1 MSAEQK
7 LEKAAT
13 NYAKD
18 DWILEK
24 LDSKRRKFFEKKKQN
39 YFSLQLLQNDLNCF
53 Q

>member
-24 LDSKRRKFFEKKKQN
+24 PESKRRKSFAKKTKQKKNKKKQ
-39 YFSLQLLQNDLNCF
+39 LL
-53 Q
+53 

>member
-13 NYAKD
+13 NYAKA

-24 LDSKRRKFFEKKKQN
+24 PDSKRRKFLKKKKTK
-39 YFSLQLLQNDLNCF
+39 LL
-53 Q
+53 